1 MALKIII
8 TGNKAEGKTI
18 LMHEIAAHL
27 RTKGITVESY
37 DDGHLITGSSPSLE
51 HLPDPRSV
59 TIETTERVRDPSRV
73 LKEETE

>member
-27 RTKGITVESY
+27 RTKGTTVESY
-37 DDGHLITGSSPSLE
+37 DDGHLITGS
-51 HLPDPRSV
+51 
-59 TIETTERVRDPSRV
+59 
-73 LKEETE
+73 